1 MVTSNYVGSEKMKVH
16 ELTSA
21 SRSVN
26 IRLRILSLEPVR
38 DVQTRYGKARVATAQ
53 AGDETGTIKLSL
65 WNDDIDKVDEGSIIE
80 VENGFIKTFRGE
92 MELSAG
98 RYGTIALVEDP
109 EFPSREEIMKKHPG
123 E

>member
-1 MVTSNYVGSEKMKVH
+1 MKVFQKMKVQ

-21 SRSVN
+21 SRRVD
-26 IRLRILSLEPVR
+26 IRLRVLTLEPVR
-38 DVQTRYGKARVATAQ
+38 DVQTRYGKARVTTAQ

-65 WNDDIDKVDEGSIIE
+65 WNDDIDKVDEGVIIE

-98 RYGTIALVEDP
+98 RYGSIAIVEDP
-109 EFPSREEIMKKHPG
+109 EFPSREDIMSKHPG

>member
-1 MVTSNYVGSEKMKVH
+1 MKVY

-26 IRLRILSLEPVR
+26 IRLRILSLAPVR
-38 DVQTRYGKARVATAQ
+38 DVQTRYGKARVTTAQ

-65 WNDDIDKVDEGSIIE
+65 WNDDIDKVDEGAIVD

-98 RYGTIALVEDP
+98 RYGTIALADDP
-109 EFPSREEIMKKHPG
+109 EFPSKEDILSKHPG

>member
-1 MVTSNYVGSEKMKVH
+1 MKVH
-16 ELTSA
+16 ELSSA
-21 SRSVN
+21 SRRVD

-38 DVQTRYGKARVATAQ
+38 DVQTRYGKARVTTAQ

-65 WNDDIDKVDEGSIIE
+65 WNDDIDRIDEGTVVE
-80 VENGFIKTFRGE
+80 VQNGFVKMYRDE

-98 RYGTIALVEDP
+98 RYGEIVIIDDAS
-109 EFPSREEIMKKHPG
+109 FPSREEILSKHPG

>member
-1 MVTSNYVGSEKMKVH
+1 MKVH
-16 ELTSA
+16 ELNSA

-26 IRLRILSLEPVR
+26 IRLRILTLEPVR
-38 DVQTRYGKARVATAQ
+38 DVQTRYGKARVTTAQ

-65 WNDDIDKVDEGSIIE
+65 WNDDIDKVDEGVIVE

-109 EFPSREEIMKKHPG
+109 EFPSKEEIQSKHPG

>member
-1 MVTSNYVGSEKMKVH
+1 
-16 ELTSA
+16 
-21 SRSVN
+21 
-26 IRLRILSLEPVR
+26 LENAR
-38 DVQTRYGKARVATAQ
+38 EVQTRYGKARVATAQ
-53 AGDETGTIKLSL
+53 VGDETGTIKMSL
-65 WNDDIDKVDEGSIIE
+65 WNDDIDKVDEGTIIE

-98 RYGTIALVEDP
+98 RYGSIALVDDS